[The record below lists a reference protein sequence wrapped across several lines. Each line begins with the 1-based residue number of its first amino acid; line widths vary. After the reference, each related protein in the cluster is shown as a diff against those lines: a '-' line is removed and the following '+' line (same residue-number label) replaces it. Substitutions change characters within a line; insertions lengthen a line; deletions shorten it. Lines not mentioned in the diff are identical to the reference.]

1 MNKNTLK
8 NLMTVILAILLLS
21 CNAVYGENLSYQRVA
36 VEAKK
41 KLQIAKNMQFTK
53 QEDKAFWTLYSDY
66 EKDLDGVYRDKFDLV
81 QEFKNANASRNVTDQ
96 QANVFVDQ
104 FFEIE
109 TRKISI
115 KQSYVE
121 KFKAILPGKKVA
133 RFYQIDNKLDAIIN
147 HELAIKINLLE

>member
-121 KFKAILPGKKVA
+121 KFKAVLPGKKVA

>member
-53 QEDKAFWTLYSDY
+53 QEDKTFWTLYSDY

>member
-8 NLMTVILAILLLS
+8 NSIAVIVAILLLS
-21 CNAVYGENLSYQRVA
+21 CNMAYGEDLSYQRVA

-66 EKDLDGVYRDKFDLV
+66 EKDLDGVYRDGFDLV
-81 QEFKNANASRNVTDQ
+81 QEFINANASRSVTDQ
-96 QANVFVDQ
+96 QANKFVNQ
-104 FFEIE
+104 YFEIE

-115 KQSYVE
+115 KKSYVE

>member
-8 NLMTVILAILLLS
+8 ILMTTILAILLLS
-21 CNAVYGENLSYQRVA
+21 CNAVYGEDLSYQRVA
-36 VEAKK
+36 IEAKK

-81 QEFKNANASRNVTDQ
+81 QEFKNANASRSVTDQ
-96 QANVFVDQ
+96 QANKFVTQ